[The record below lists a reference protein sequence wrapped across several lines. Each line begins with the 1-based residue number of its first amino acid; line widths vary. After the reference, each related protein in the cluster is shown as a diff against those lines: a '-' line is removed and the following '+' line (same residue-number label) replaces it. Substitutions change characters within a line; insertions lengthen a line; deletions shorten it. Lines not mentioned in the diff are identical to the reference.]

1 MLFLFIYLIYGED
14 DICINKDDL
23 ILDDCSKD
31 NVYMVKSRLI
41 LIEDEKKVVE
51 VGINKSL
58 FNIMNENIYEREICV
73 KVKCR
78 MCKLIKKVGSRCGR
92 KINMKVLIEGSGV
105 INIEV
110 FKMMDVIV
118 KYMLIVIFSMCAV
131 AAFIFIV
138 ANIFKKNNENMDEE
152 YMDEEVDD
160 IDKK

>member
-1 MLFLFIYLIYGED
+1 
-14 DICINKDDL
+14 
-23 ILDDCSKD
+23 
-31 NVYMVKSRLI
+31 
-41 LIEDEKKVVE
+41 
-51 VGINKSL
+51 
-58 FNIMNENIYEREICV
+58 
-73 KVKCR
+73 
-78 MCKLIKKVGSRCGR
+78 
-92 KINMKVLIEGSGV
+92 MKVLIEGSGV

-110 FKMMDVIV
+110 FKMMDVIE